1 MADSLFDSRWRYD
14 FIYPRGRSGETLRAV
29 DINNNDRLVVIKRP
43 APSDAPPIRA
53 AQEVSIATERR
64 ALSRLAGHPVLTDL
78 VAEGQF
84 SVGGQAHQYIV
95 VERAEGVIV
104 ADEVLKL
111 SESGDRLPEL
121 EMLVILDRLLDLLY
135 VAHSKDIVY
144 NDVDAKHLFW
154 NRENYR
160 LKVIDW
166 GNAVFLQGDEV
177 TSGISKQSDI
187 YQVGELLY
195 FILTGGG
202 RPEVPR
208 DAPDEWQPD
217 FKEDNE
223 RIQPR
228 LKTIVARALH
238 PRPARRYQYIV
249 EMQRALT
256 EYRLPFE
263 RERDGMLS
271 RSRDRLRNNLSKNDL
286 MALSMTLQSAAAMD
300 PGFPAVRQIQTEID
314 SRLQALDLSAGL
326 DAARIY
332 LEGGNY
338 PKAVDL
344 FAELASRAK
353 DDWLTRITVLSDA
366 SRLLNDLTPGR
377 APGPGIGDGLSLLF
391 DGKFAAA
398 GYLLVAADSEDA
410 PSRKAQWLIAERI
423 SAYVPEVQ
431 LLRPNLY
438 KLELALSA
446 LGNSGVNVGEARR
459 VLVDVRGTLDGM
471 GEASLIA
478 DLRDRFREV
487 VDRLTALQ
495 APLTTLMVKS
505 SLNDTILP
513 LSALDR
519 ATNAAMAL
527 ADNMHVVGRQA
538 VTSPVD
544 AREALQLSRA
554 IDPTNPA
561 WDSLDELLGGLYR
574 RLQAYQTYTPAPDGA
589 DIADWLK
596 ATQAELMPYEQ
607 TIFDD
612 TLSSMIAG
620 LSAAQQ
626 AWQQFAAGSITGDRA
641 EAVQALTQAI
651 DNVSMLSP
659 TLSGWLG
666 HLRSVVENTRY
677 VERHALYGGLG
688 RTLADGWEA
697 FDKGRLVDAERLG
710 EDALQIAHDERERV
724 ASARLRNL
732 SRLAREW
739 VERGGAA
746 SAQRSQ
752 SVLDALAKEYTAEE
766 ARIRKDFDAQMPSRD
781 TYLKAMSR
789 GVIELYARNST
800 AATRVLGFDYLLHA
814 TLEAHDGQFESYE
827 FYREAAMRALGE
839 TGLRHPLT
847 RSLEEFVE
855 RKRELNRLSA
865 ELNRINGPSALS
877 QIERVRRTIDD
888 SPLGK
893 SLGAVSGSLRDVEAA
908 LRDWGDGEFRVAGG
922 RIENAIK
929 QLQEAETSHGLH
941 APAYREWLENLIRG
955 AAELTVQMKA
965 MRQTLDKMPDMPAE
979 PVREA
984 HQKIV
989 ELSARLAGD
998 LTAAK
1003 LIQWRDSYEKFLS
1016 VYTDT
1021 RIRRS
1026 TKMERMNELFRAMF
1040 IDRHPAY
1047 PLYRHWY
1054 TVTENAPEFPAP
1066 PTDEPVPSIREEED
1080 LILTPSVMPPIEID
1094 EESVPRRPG
1103 RPNTATPQT
1112 DAYVRAGRSR
1122 RWMWILALLLLIGG
1136 AIAVYLIMRGASD
1149 QPDPATFP
1157 LTISATPEPSI
1168 TPSETPSLTP
1178 TGESGVI
1185 VPPTVQVG
1193 DNIVPAPPS
1202 DTPEPSAT
1210 SETADAQPT
1219 ESAAVAD
1226 AATEAPTEE
1235 PSLTAT
1241 ITPSPTATLPAQ
1253 GLQGDQDLLELIVGI
1268 DPSARAWTTEQF
1280 SVGPDG
1286 SGWRLGIGSQS
1297 SGGEIQIPVSEEW
1310 LEATYGNNAATRIR
1324 RAEAQI
1330 SLSTFDPVLEPSQ
1343 IYFGLMLVPADGSA
1357 PVGIKVEAQT
1367 TTQIALYQRR
1377 DNTDSFVSQR
1387 AVNFVT
1393 GRLRIVRDTNT
1404 QTAAVF
1410 YNEEQVGPS
1419 IPFVAADVPVY
1430 PVLFV
1435 RDGGV
1440 VTVVNNWRVSL
1451 R

>member
-29 DINNNDRLVVIKRP
+29 DTQNNDRPVVIKRP

-64 ALSRLAGHPVLTDL
+64 VLSRLAGHPVLTEL

-84 SVGGQAHQYIV
+84 SVGGLAHQYIV

-111 SESGDRLPEL
+111 SESGERLPEL
-121 EMLVILDRLLDLLY
+121 EMLVVLDRLLDLLY
-135 VAHSKDIVY
+135 SAHSKDIVY

-154 NRENYR
+154 NRETYR

-166 GNAVFLQGDEV
+166 GNAVFMQGDDV
-177 TSGISKQSDI
+177 TATGISKQSDI
-187 YQVGELLY
+187 YQVGELMY

-208 DAPDEWQPD
+208 DAPDEWSPD

-228 LKTIVARALH
+228 LRMIVARALH
-238 PRPARRYQYIV
+238 PRPARRYQYLV
-249 EMQRALT
+249 ELQRALT

-263 RERDGMLS
+263 RERDGLLS
-271 RSRDRLRNNLSKNDL
+271 RSRDRLKNNLSKNDL
-286 MALSMTLQSAAAMD
+286 MALSMTLQTAMSMD
-300 PGFPAVRQIQTEID
+300 PGFPAVLQIQNEIE
-314 SRLQALDLSAGL
+314 SRLQALDLAAGL

-338 PKAVDL
+338 PKAIEL
-344 FAELASRAK
+344 FSELVTRAK
-353 DDWLTRITVLSDA
+353 DDWLTRINVLMDA
-366 SRLLNDLTPGR
+366 CRILNELASGR
-377 APGPGIGDGLSLLF
+377 PPGPGIADGVSLLL

-410 PSRKAQWLIAERI
+410 ASRKAQWLVAERV
-423 SAYVPEVQ
+423 SAHVPEVQ

-438 KLELALSA
+438 RLELALAA
-446 LGNSGVNVGEARR
+446 LGSTGVNVTEARR
-459 VLVDVRGTLDGM
+459 VLVEVRGTLDEM
-471 GEASLIA
+471 VEASLIA
-478 DLRDRFREV
+478 DLRDRFREI

-495 APLTTLMVKS
+495 APLTTLMVKN
-505 SLNDTILP
+505 SLSDTQLP

-574 RLQAYQTYTPAPDGA
+574 RLQTYQTFTPTPDGA
-589 DIADWLK
+589 DIDAWLHE
-596 ATQAELMPYEQ
+596 TQADLMPYEQ

-626 AWQQFAAGSITGDRA
+626 AWQMFAAASITGDRA
-641 EAVQALTQAI
+641 EAVQALSQAI

-666 HLRSVVENTRY
+666 HLRSVIENTRY

-710 EDALQIAHDERERV
+710 EDSLQIAHEDRERRV
-724 ASARLRNL
+724 ATRLRNL

-746 SAQRSQ
+746 SAARSQ
-752 SVLDALAKEYTAEE
+752 TALDALAKEYTAEE
-766 ARIRKDFDAQMPSRD
+766 TRIRKDFDAQMPSHD
-781 TYLKAMSR
+781 TYLKAMGR

-814 TLEAHDGQFESYE
+814 TLEAHTGHFADYE
-827 FYREAAMRALGE
+827 FYREASMRALGE
-839 TGLRHPLT
+839 VGPRHPLT
-847 RSLEEFVE
+847 RSLDEFVE
-855 RKRELNRLSA
+855 RRRELNRLSA
-865 ELNRINGPSALS
+865 ELNRISGPDAIN
-877 QIERVRRTIDD
+877 QIERVRRAVDD

-893 SLGAVSGSLRDVEAA
+893 SLGVVTTSLRDVEAA

-929 QLQEAETSHGLH
+929 GLQEAETQHGVS
-941 APAYREWLENLIRG
+941 ARAYRAWLENLIRG
-955 AAELTVQMKA
+955 AAELTVQMKG
-965 MRQTLDKMPDMPAE
+965 MRQTLDKMPDMPSDT
-979 PVREA
+979 VRDA

-989 ELSARLAGD
+989 ELSNKLVGE
-998 LTAAK
+998 LSAAK
-1003 LIQWRDSYEKFLS
+1003 LIQWRDTYERFLQ

-1026 TKMERMNELFRAMF
+1026 TKMERLNELFRAMF

-1066 PTDEPVPSIREEED
+1066 PTSEPVPTLREEED
-1080 LILTPSVMPPIEID
+1080 LILTPSVMPPIEMED
-1094 EESVPRRPG
+1094 GPPSRRPA
-1103 RPNTATPQT
+1103 RVTVTPQT
-1112 DAYVRAGRSR
+1112 DATERSAGRGR
-1122 RWMWILALLLLIGG
+1122 RWLALIALALLIV
-1136 AIAVYLIMRGASD
+1136 AIAAVFILTRPKSD
-1149 QPDPATFP
+1149 STQGDGLNLPGIA
-1157 LTISATPEPSI
+1157 LTISATLEPSI

-1178 TGESGVI
+1178 TGDMTQV
-1185 VPPTVQVG
+1185 VPTVVIG
-1193 DNIVPAPPS
+1193 DNIIPASNTETPVP
-1202 DTPEPSAT
+1202 E
-1210 SETADAQPT
+1210 
-1219 ESAAVAD
+1219 
-1226 AATEAPTEE
+1226 AATETPVPTLTETLL
-1235 PSLTAT
+1235 PSETPT
-1241 ITPSPTATLPAQ
+1241 ITPSPTVTLPPQ
-1253 GLQGDQDLLELIVGI
+1253 GLQGEQDLLAMIARI

-1280 SVGPDG
+1280 SEGPDET
-1286 SGWRLGIGSQS
+1286 GWRLGIGAQS
-1297 SGGEIQIPVSEEW
+1297 TGGTIQIPI
-1310 LEATYGNNAATRIR
+1310 LADILDAAYGNQAATRIR
-1324 RAEAQI
+1324 RVDAQI
-1330 SLSTFDPVLEPSQ
+1330 SLSTFDPLLSADQV
-1343 IYFGLMLVPADGSA
+1343 YFGIMLIPADGSP
-1357 PVGIKVEAQT
+1357 PVGLKVEAQT

-1377 DNTDSFVSQR
+1377 DNADSFVSQR
-1387 AVNFVT
+1387 AVNFIS
-1393 GRLRIVRDTNT
+1393 GRLRIIRDTNT
-1404 QTAAVF
+1404 QTVAVF
-1410 YNEEQVGPS
+1410 YNEEQIGPS
-1419 IPFVAADVPVY
+1419 IPFVGAEVPVT

-1440 VTVVNNWRVSL
+1440 VTVVNNWRITL

>member
-29 DINNNDRLVVIKRP
+29 DISNHDRPVVIKRP
-43 APSDAPPIRA
+43 APGDAPPIRA

-64 ALSRLAGHPVLTDL
+64 VLSRLAGHPVLTDL

-95 VERAEGVIV
+95 VERADGLII

-111 SESGDRLPEL
+111 SESGDYLSEL

-187 YQVGELLY
+187 YQVGELLF

-202 RPEVPR
+202 HPEVPR

-217 FKEDNE
+217 FKEDNN
-223 RIQPR
+223 RIHPR
-228 LKTIVARALH
+228 LKTIIARALH

-249 EMQRALT
+249 EMQRALA
-256 EYRLPFE
+256 EHRLPLE
-263 RERDGMLS
+263 RERDSMIS
-271 RSRDRLRNNLSKNDL
+271 RSRDRLRSNLSKNDL
-286 MALSMTLQSAAAMD
+286 MALAMTLQSAATMD
-300 PGFPAVRQIQTEID
+300 PGFPAVRQIQAEIE

-338 PKAVDL
+338 PKAIEL
-344 FAELASRAK
+344 FTELAARAK
-353 DDWLTRITVLSDA
+353 DDWLTRINVLSDA
-366 SRLLNDLTPGR
+366 SRLLNDLTAGR
-377 APGPGIGDGLSLLF
+377 APGPGISEGLSMLF

-410 PSRKAQWLIAERI
+410 ASRKAQWLIAERV

-446 LGNSGVNVGEARR
+446 LSGAGVNVGEARR
-459 VLVDVRGTLDGM
+459 VLVDVRATLDSM
-471 GEASLIA
+471 GETSLIA

-487 VDRLTALQ
+487 VDRLTALA

-505 SLNDTILP
+505 SLSDSVLP

-538 VTSPVD
+538 VTSPAE
-544 AREALQLSRA
+544 AREALQLSRV

-561 WDSLDELLGGLYR
+561 WNALEELLGGLYR

-596 ATQAELMPYEQ
+596 AAQNELIPYEE

-620 LSAAQQ
+620 LDAAQQ
-626 AWQQFAAGSITGDRA
+626 AWQHFAVSSITGDRA

-710 EDALQIAHDERERV
+710 EDALQIAHDERERA

-752 SVLDALAKEYTAEE
+752 AALDALAKEYTAEE
-766 ARIRKDFDAQMPSRD
+766 ARIRKDFDAQMPGRD
-781 TYLKAMSR
+781 TYLKAMGR

-814 TLEAHDGQFESYE
+814 TLEAHDGHFDNYE
-827 FYREAAMRALGE
+827 FYREAAMRTLGE
-839 TGLRHPLT
+839 SGPRHPLT
-847 RSLEEFVE
+847 RSLDEFVE

-865 ELNRINGPSALS
+865 ELNRVNGPAALG
-877 QIERVRRTIDD
+877 QIEKVRRTIDE

-922 RIENAIK
+922 RVENAIK
-929 QLQEAETSHGLH
+929 QLQEAETAHNLH
-941 APAYREWLENLIRG
+941 APAYRAWLENLIRG

-979 PVREA
+979 AVREA

-989 ELSARLAGD
+989 ELSTKLTGD
-998 LTAAK
+998 LTAAT
-1003 LIQWRDSYEKFLS
+1003 LIQWRDSYEKFLAA
-1016 VYTDT
+1016 YTDT

-1026 TKMERMNELFRAMF
+1026 TRMERMNELFRAMF

-1066 PTDEPVPSIREEED
+1066 PTSEPVPSISDEQD
-1080 LILTPSVMPPIEID
+1080 LILTPSVMPPIDID
-1094 EESVPRRPG
+1094 DQAPPRRPG
-1103 RPNTATPQT
+1103 RPPTPTPQT
-1112 DAYVRAGRSR
+1112 DAYQRSGRGR
-1122 RWMWILALLLLIGG
+1122 RWLALALLLIIGG
-1136 AIAVYLIMRGASD
+1136 ALAVFYIMSRT
-1149 QPDPATFP
+1149 PAAPAEMNFP
-1157 LTISATPEPSI
+1157 LTISATPEPST

-1178 TGESGVI
+1178 TGEAANLIVPLTAVIADSTPSAPPDDTPVPDVTVEAAVI
-1185 VPPTVQVG
+1185 V
-1193 DNIVPAPPS
+1193 S
-1202 DTPEPSAT
+1202 
-1210 SETADAQPT
+1210 T
-1219 ESAAVAD
+1219 ESVSVAE
-1226 AATEAPTEE
+1226 AATEAPTST
-1235 PSLTAT
+1235 PSPTPS
-1241 ITPSPTATLPAQ
+1241 ITPSPTATLPPQ
-1253 GLQGDQDLLELIVGI
+1253 GLQGDRDLLELISGI
-1268 DPSARAWTTEQF
+1268 DPSARVWTTEQF

-1286 SGWRLGIGSQS
+1286 SGWRLGIGSQAG
-1297 SGGEIQIPVSEEW
+1297 GGEIQIPIPDDW
-1310 LEATYGNNAATRIR
+1310 LEAAYGNVAAARIR
-1324 RAEAQI
+1324 RVEAQI
-1330 SLSTFDPVLEPSQ
+1330 SLSTFDPLLEPGQ
-1343 IYFGLMLVPADGSA
+1343 VYFGLMLVPADGSA

-1377 DNTDSFVSQR
+1377 DNADSFVSQR

-1393 GRLRIVRDTNT
+1393 GRLRVVRDTNT
-1404 QTAAVF
+1404 RTVAIF
-1410 YNEEQVGPS
+1410 YNEEQIGPS

-1440 VTVVNNWRVSL
+1440 VTVVNNWRISL

>member
-29 DINNNDRLVVIKRP
+29 DINNNDRPVVIKRP
-43 APSDAPPIRA
+43 APGDAPPIRA

-154 NRENYR
+154 NRDNYR

-263 RERDGMLS
+263 RERDGLLS

-286 MALSMTLQSAAAMD
+286 MALSLTLQSASTMD
-300 PGFPAVRQIQTEID
+300 PGFPAVRQIQAEID

-338 PKAVDL
+338 PKAIEL

-377 APGPGIGDGLSLLF
+377 APGPGILDGLGLLF

-410 PSRKAQWLIAERI
+410 ASRKAQWLIAERI

-446 LGNSGVNVGEARR
+446 LGNSGVNIGEARR
-459 VLVDVRGTLDGM
+459 VLVEVRGTLDGM
-471 GEASLIA
+471 GETSLIA

-495 APLTTLMVKS
+495 APLTTLMVKN
-505 SLNDTILP
+505 SLNETVLP
-513 LSALDR
+513 LGALDR

-589 DIADWLK
+589 DIAEWLK

-620 LSAAQQ
+620 LGAAQQ
-626 AWQQFAAGSITGDRA
+626 AWQHFAASSITGDRA

-666 HLRSVVENTRY
+666 HLRSVVESTRY

-710 EDALQIAHDERERV
+710 EDALQIAHDERERI

-739 VERGGAA
+739 VERGGAS

-752 SVLDALAKEYTAEE
+752 TALDALAKEYTTEE
-766 ARIRKDFDAQMPSRD
+766 ARIRNDFDAQMPSRD
-781 TYLKAMSR
+781 TYLKAMGR

-814 TLEAHDGQFESYE
+814 TLEAHDGQFDSYQ
-827 FYREAAMRALGE
+827 FYREAAMRALGDA
-839 TGLRHPLT
+839 GPRHPLT
-847 RSLEEFVE
+847 RSLDEFVE
-855 RKRELNRLSA
+855 RKRELSRLSG
-865 ELNRINGPSALS
+865 ELNRINGPAALS
-877 QIERVRRTIDD
+877 QIERVRRTIDE

-893 SLGAVSGSLRDVEAA
+893 SLGAVSGSLRDVESA

-929 QLQEAETSHGLH
+929 QLQEAETSHGLN
-941 APAYREWLENLIRG
+941 APAYRAWLENLIRG

-984 HQKIV
+984 HKKIV
-989 ELSARLAGD
+989 ELSTQLAGD

-1003 LIQWRDSYEKFLS
+1003 LIQWRDSYERFLS

-1066 PTDEPVPSIREEED
+1066 PTNEPVPSINEEED
-1080 LILTPSVMPPIEID
+1080 LILTPSVMPPMDID
-1094 EESVPRRPG
+1094 DQIAPRRPG
-1103 RPNTATPQT
+1103 RSGTATPQT
-1112 DAYVRAGRSR
+1112 DAYERAGRSR
-1122 RWMWILALLLLIGG
+1122 RWIGILLLLIIGG
-1136 AIAVYLIMRGASD
+1136 AIAVFIVMRQNTTD
-1149 QPDPATFP
+1149 QGELNLP
-1157 LTISATPEPSI
+1157 LTRTATLEPST

-1178 TGESGVI
+1178 TNDGAAV
-1185 VPPTVQVG
+1185 VPPTIQAA
-1193 DNIVPAPPS
+1193 DNIVPAPPT
-1202 DTPEPSAT
+1202 DIPEATTTPEMSST
-1210 SETADAQPT
+1210 L
-1219 ESAAVAD
+1219 
-1226 AATEAPTEE
+1226 ATEAAALVETPTEGPAAE
-1235 PSLTAT
+1235 PTLTPT
-1241 ITPSPTATLPAQ
+1241 MTPNPTATLPPQ
-1253 GLQGDQDLLELIVGI
+1253 GLQGDRDLLALIAGI
-1268 DPSARAWTTEQF
+1268 DTSARAWTTEQF
-1280 SVGPDG
+1280 SIGPDG
-1286 SGWRLGIGSQS
+1286 SGWRLGIGAQS
-1297 SGGEIQIPVSEEW
+1297 GGGEIQIPISEEW
-1310 LEATYGNNAATRIR
+1310 LETTYGNNAATRIR
-1324 RAEAQI
+1324 RADAQI
-1330 SLSTFDPVLEPSQ
+1330 SLSTFDPLLEPSQ
-1343 IYFGLMLVPADGSA
+1343 IYFGLMLVPADGSP

-1377 DNTDSFVSQR
+1377 DDADSFVSQR

-1410 YNEEQVGPS
+1410 YNDEQVGPS

-1440 VTVVNNWRVSL
+1440 ITVVNNWRVSL